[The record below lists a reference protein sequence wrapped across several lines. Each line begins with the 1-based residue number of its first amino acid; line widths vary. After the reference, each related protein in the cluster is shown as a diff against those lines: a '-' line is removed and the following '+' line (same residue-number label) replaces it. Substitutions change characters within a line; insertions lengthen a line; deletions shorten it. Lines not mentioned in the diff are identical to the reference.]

1 MEKEKI
7 CGIYCIENLIN
18 KKKYIGQS
26 RNIYKRWNFHK
37 SNFNNK
43 HHSNYCLQEAWNEY
57 CADNF
62 RFYILEECGIEDL
75 NIREK
80 YWIEYYDTT
89 TYGYNL
95 TLGGDAP
102 CLSKPCS
109 DITKQKISKANKG
122 RVCTSEQ
129 RQRIKN
135 SLKDNPNVLRGIR
148 HPFFNKKLSKEE
160 ILKLKNGIRKYYE
173 TNNHT
178 PPWSKSVICVT
189 TGEIFNTIKK
199 GAQKYNITSSIREC
213 CNHNREFA
221 GELPDGT
228 RLQWEWYEEGKEY
241 IKKPQIRRSNAERP
255 VLQYDLDNNFIQ
267 EWPSAK
273 ICSDNTGLQR
283 SKICCVCKGKRRQ
296 TGGYI
301 FKYKEET
308 QLN

>member
-1 MEKEKI
+1 MAKEKV
-7 CGIYCIENLIN
+7 CGIYCIENLVN
-18 KKKYIGQS
+18 GKKYIGQS
-26 RNIYKRWNFHK
+26 KNIYHRWDYHK
-37 SNFNNK
+37 SNLNNNR
-43 HHSNYCLQEAWNEY
+43 HYNGYLQKSWNKY
-57 CADNF
+57 GADNF
-62 RFYILEECGIEDL
+62 KFYILEKCTLKEL
-75 NIREK
+75 NKKEK
-80 YWIEYYDTT
+80 SWISYYNTKEA
-89 TYGYNL
+89 GYNL
-95 TLGGDAP
+95 TYGGDGCMGRA
-102 CLSKPCS
+102 CS
-109 DITKQKISKANKG
+109 EITKYKISKANKG
-122 RVCTSEQ
+122 RVYTPEQ
-129 RQRIKN
+129 RQRIKD
-135 SLKDNPNVLRGIR
+135 SLKDNPNVLKGVR

-160 ILKLKNGIRKYYE
+160 ILKLRNGIKKYYE

-189 TGEIFNTIKK
+189 TGEIFSTIKK
-199 GAQKYNITSSIREC
+199 GAQNYNITSSIREC

-283 SKICCVCKGKRRQ
+283 SKICCVCKGQRRQ

-301 FKYKEET
+301 FKYKEEA

>member
-1 MEKEKI
+1 MAKEKI
-7 CGIYCIENLIN
+7 CGIYCIENLVN
-18 KKKYIGQS
+18 GKRYIGQS
-26 RNIYKRWNFHK
+26 KNIYHRWDYHK
-37 SNFNNK
+37 SNLNNNR
-43 HHSNYCLQEAWNEY
+43 HYNGYLQKSWNKY
-57 CADNF
+57 GADNF
-62 RFYILEECGIEDL
+62 KFYILEKCILKEL
-75 NIREK
+75 NEK
-80 YWIEYYDTT
+80 EKSWISYYNTKEA
-89 TYGYNL
+89 GYNL
-95 TLGGDAP
+95 TYGGDGCIGRT
-102 CLSKPCS
+102 CLE
-109 DITKQKISKANKG
+109 ITKNKISKANKG
-122 RVCTSEQ
+122 RVYTSEQ
-129 RQRIKN
+129 RQRIKD
-135 SLKDNPNVLRGIR
+135 SLKDNPNVLKGAR

-160 ILKLKNGIRKYYE
+160 ILKLKNGIKKYYE

-189 TGEIFNTIKK
+189 TGEIFSTIKK

-255 VLQYDLDNNFIQ
+255 ILQYDLDNNFIQ

-283 SKICCVCKGKRRQ
+283 SKICCVCKGQRRQ

-301 FKYKEET
+301 FRYKET
-308 QLN
+308 A